1 MQKYIP
7 NEVSD
12 VLLHLKEE
20 NELGATDEQII
31 LPYTRYGNVFN
42 SPKVVTDTSEV
53 ANGAPF
59 NLLVLAEEEMTEAQI
74 NNLYNMVD

>member
-12 VLLHLKEE
+12 ILLHLKEE
-20 NELGATDEQII
+20 NEIGATGEEIV
-31 LPYTRYGNVFN
+31 LPFTRYDNVLN
-42 SPKVVTDTSEV
+42 RPRVVSDTSEV

-59 NLLVLAEEEMTEAQI
+59 NLLVLAEEEMSDAEI
-74 NNLYNMVD
+74 NALYNMVD